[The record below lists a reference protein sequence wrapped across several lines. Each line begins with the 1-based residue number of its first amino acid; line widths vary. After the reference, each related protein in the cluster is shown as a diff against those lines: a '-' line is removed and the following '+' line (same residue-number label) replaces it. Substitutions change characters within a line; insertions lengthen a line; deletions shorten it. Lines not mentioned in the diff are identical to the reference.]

1 MVGSEG
7 QCGDKKNLETKIV
20 LEMKDIKLLL
30 KISDSVLSKN
40 TVIHVLELTKYQ
52 VGSRF
57 WKTSPLIKPNF
68 IKFSSV
74 QSLSCVLLFATT

>member
-20 LEMKDIKLLL
+20 LEMKDTEVLL
-30 KISDSVLSKN
+30 KISDSILSKN
-40 TVIHVLELTKYQ
+40 TVIQVLELTKYQ
-52 VGSRF
+52 VGSKF
-57 WKTSPLIKPNF
+57 WKTSPLIKPYL

-74 QSLSCVLLFATT
+74 QSLSRVRLFVTT

>member
-57 WKTSPLIKPNF
+57 WKTSPLIQPNF